1 MANVH
6 PRGAAENDSCPK
18 RIAENQVAYSESE
31 FLEWFGP
38 EKGKLKWENAIP
50 EVLQNTSQSYET
62 EWQRVPENLAPLA
75 VSKTAPGQTA
85 AEWAATVPASVKP
98 GGLDHHLAAK
108 IDKTSEIGCRLWDN
122 GLPAGFQSTSQSSE
136 TEWQRVPENP
146 APLAVSNTAPGQTA
160 AEWAA
165 TVPASVKAGG
175 LDHHLAAKI
184 DKTFEIGCWP
194 PSTAEAKQLDISEPA
209 PEPAEKTASGKESRW
224 QAGQRIAKHQQ
235 AATAAAVLPVLAG
248 LAPPVPSAPTPPT
261 AVPLSNVTPPPPQPT
276 DNQPANQVLQSTVS
290 LPMLFSQAELQDLEP
305 QITRLKALHEEARAL
320 LNSHADAPPTSPVDV
335 SVAWRNWRSYVAS
348 HAEGPAIVGAGIAKV
363 TVESVAN
370 TKDSNRQ
377 NKNRTDFFF
386 HRVDGSAARVHPGST
401 RKTDAKVAEVSLV
414 LQSTSLPVNAS
425 SLGAIPQVDRMSHL
439 QALRRLWPLVP
450 IDAPLLVDL
459 TDESL
464 FPWRLLLANVA
475 SALEAIGNENVEE
488 VCLVHPSTD
497 GDLVTLRITAGS
509 SPPHVHHLQLH
520 PRFNKD
526 GVLVKAKALLT

>member
-1 MANVH
+1 MKPVAFCGERHHPPSPAALVMANVR

-62 EWQRVPENLAPLA
+62 EWQREPENLAPLA

-85 AEWAATVPASVKP
+85 AEWAATVPASFQP
-98 GGLDHHLAAK
+98 GGLDHHPAAK

-146 APLAVSNTAPGQTA
+146 APLAVSKTAPGQTA

-209 PEPAEKTASGKESRW
+209 PEPAEKIASGKESRW

-248 LAPPVPSAPTPPT
+248 LAPTSEFNTEDHIQIGIHFMEPPRT
-261 AVPLSNVTPPPPQPT
+261 MRCHTNVI
-276 DNQPANQVLQSTVS
+276 L
-290 LPMLFSQAELQDLEP
+290 L
-305 QITRLKALHEEARAL
+305 IGRCWRAI
-320 LNSHADAPPTSPVDV
+320 S
-335 SVAWRNWRSYVAS
+335 
-348 HAEGPAIVGAGIAKV
+348 
-363 TVESVAN
+363 
-370 TKDSNRQ
+370 
-377 NKNRTDFFF
+377 
-386 HRVDGSAARVHPGST
+386 
-401 RKTDAKVAEVSLV
+401 
-414 LQSTSLPVNAS
+414 
-425 SLGAIPQVDRMSHL
+425 
-439 QALRRLWPLVP
+439 
-450 IDAPLLVDL
+450 
-459 TDESL
+459 
-464 FPWRLLLANVA
+464 
-475 SALEAIGNENVEE
+475 
-488 VCLVHPSTD
+488 
-497 GDLVTLRITAGS
+497 
-509 SPPHVHHLQLH
+509 
-520 PRFNKD
+520 
-526 GVLVKAKALLT
+526 